1 MMILA
6 VDDDRSVLS
15 SLRLVLGRAGF
26 DVATAS
32 DAEAAIASVRR
43 ERPDLILMDM
53 NFHRDTT
60 GKDGLE
66 LLHKVKIFHPDV
78 PVILLTGWG
87 SIELAVEGMKAGA
100 ADFITK
106 PWDNQA
112 LIERIRTHAT
122 LSATAGTEGEFDRGG
137 IIGNS
142 EGLEKVI
149 SAAAKVAATD
159 APVLILGENG
169 TGKELLAEAIHRNSR
184 RARSP
189 FVKVNLGGISRDL
202 FESEMFGHKKGA
214 FTGAVADREGRFEAA
229 DKGTIFLDEI
239 GDLDSSSQVKMLR
252 VLQEHTF
259 ERLGESRPR
268 KVDVRV
274 ISATNAPLT
283 QMIADGRFREDLFYR
298 INLITLTLP
307 PLRERRDDIPLLA
320 AHFAENAM
328 RGARFSPEALNLL
341 TSLPLPGNIRELRNM
356 VERVIIMSDSM
367 IIEAADLQASGISAP
382 NAEGLLE
389 AQERDAIM
397 KALQHS
403 DGNIAKAATNLG
415 ITRQALYRRLKKY
428 GIRR

>member
-26 DVATAS
+26 DVEMAY
-32 DAEAAIASVRR
+32 DAEEAIAYLKRK
-43 ERPDLILMDM
+43 RPDLILMDM
-53 NFHRDTT
+53 NFHRDTS
-60 GKDGLE
+60 GRDGLE
-66 LLHKVKIFHPDV
+66 LLQKAKILHPDV
-78 PVILLTGWG
+78 PVILMTGWG
-87 SIELAVEGMKAGA
+87 SIELAVEGMKTGA

-106 PWDNQA
+106 PWDNSV
-112 LIERIRTHAT
+112 LIGKIRTHAE
-122 LSATAGTEGEFDRGG
+122 LNATAPADGEFARGG

-142 EGLEKVI
+142 ATLNKVL
-149 SAAAKVAATD
+149 AAAARVAATD

-184 RARSP
+184 RRRAP

-229 DKGTIFLDEI
+229 DGGTIFLDEI
-239 GDLDSSSQVKMLR
+239 GDLDASSQVKMLR

-274 ISATNAPLT
+274 ISATNAPLPK
-283 QMIADGRFREDLFYR
+283 MIAEGRFREDLFYR
-298 INLITLTLP
+298 INLITITLP

-320 AHFAENAM
+320 TYFAERAKH
-328 RGARFSPEALNLL
+328 GSKFSKDALEMLSEL
-341 TSLPLPGNIRELRNM
+341 TLPGNVRELRNL
-356 VERVIIMSDSM
+356 VERAVLMSDSP
-367 IIEAADLQASGISAP
+367 IIGADDLNSLGLMNLGGIGALGEQER
-382 NAEGLLE
+382 NAIARAMQEAEGNL
-389 AQERDAIM
+389 
-397 KALQHS
+397 
-403 DGNIAKAATNLG
+403 AKAALILG
-415 ITRQALYRRLKKY
+415 ISRQALYRRLEKY
-428 GIRR
+428 GIKR